1 MTIIIILL
9 VLAILLFFAAKQR
22 AKKAKTKN
30 WDGGPEFVLKDKGD
44 DIIANAPVPHPVY
57 GYSNFPKFVVSG
69 KKAATGRKNTRHI
82 YTKDEQS
89 AREYAIT
96 TEGLVEP
103 LEISPDSEIRPA
115 GKSEYGLLFPKGATE
130 DDQMQFET
138 SVMTGDTK
146 HIPPSFMAYLT
157 ARNIHMSW
165 LSGRNHAAD
174 AAFKHVDT
182 LERAALYGYAV
193 YCSLHGVEPGNI
205 GDSPMMSDF
214 YAFANAA
221 AKDIS
226 VYKSIANRPGN
237 DMWTPAKNTKAYQFA
252 TAYFAS
258 K

>member
-1 MTIIIILL
+1 MTIIIILF
-9 VLAILLFFAAKQR
+9 VLAILFFFAKQQAKR
-22 AKKAKTKN
+22 TKAQK

-44 DIIANAPVPHPVY
+44 DIIANVPEPHPVY
-57 GYSNFPKFVVSG
+57 GYSNLPKFVVSG

-82 YTKDEQS
+82 YAKDEQS

-103 LEISPDSEIRPA
+103 LEISLDAEIRPA

-130 DDQMQFET
+130 NDQMQFET

-157 ARNIHMSW
+157 AKNIHMSW
-165 LSGRNHAAD
+165 LSGRNRAAD
-174 AAFKHVDT
+174 AAFKSVDT
-182 LERAALYGYAV
+182 LDAAALYGYAV
-193 YCSLHGVEPGNI
+193 YCSLRGVEPGNI
-205 GDSPMMSDF
+205 DDSPMMRDF